1 VTAAGH
7 GIDLAGRVA
16 IVTGGATGL
25 GRGAAQALVAAGAK
39 VVIIGRRKDVLER
52 TSAEMGCESAVC
64 DITDRGQVFPA
75 FAAISERH
83 GRLDILVNAA
93 GLNLRGDSFDFDDRD
108 WDKVHTVNCRGS
120 FITSVEAA
128 RIMRGAGAG
137 KIVNYCSYCSANGLP
152 RSVAYSSSKGGVR
165 QMTKS
170 LAIEFAPLGIQ
181 VNGIEPGWFRTDMTE
196 KLFEDEA
203 WVDRTHA
210 RIPMGRVGSV
220 DDLSGA
226 LLFLASPMSDYVTG
240 IMVPVDGGA
249 QAV

>member
-1 VTAAGH
+1 
-7 GIDLAGRVA
+7 
-16 IVTGGATGL
+16 
-25 GRGAAQALVAAGAK
+25 
-39 VVIIGRRKDVLER
+39 
-52 TSAEMGCESAVC
+52 MGCESAVC
-64 DITDRGQVFPA
+64 DITDRGQVFAA
-75 FAAISERH
+75 FAAISDRH

-108 WDKVHTVNCRGS
+108 WDKVHAVNCRGS
-120 FITSVEAA
+120 FITSVEVA
-128 RIMRGAGAG
+128 RIMRGKGAG
-137 KIVNYCSYCSANGLP
+137 KIVNYCSYGSANGLP
-152 RSVAYSSSKGGVR
+152 RSVAYASSKGGVR

-196 KLFEDEA
+196 MLFEDEA
-203 WVDRTHA
+203 WVERTHA

-220 DDLSGA
+220 NDLSGA